1 MRHQTSIRVV
11 VSALCLLAFGV
22 SGWGQSHSGLSL
34 TYDLKVG
41 DKHLFKLVT
50 DQHIVGN
57 RAIRVQSILTVEVI
71 DEDHLGN
78 YQCRVTVKSDSSR
91 ERSDTVVYRPHGG
104 FLFAGYRLYS
114 ETGGYDAVIDALGK
128 VILGQ
133 TVAPKDYE
141 QSTLTAFTGTTDV
154 DATERLT
161 IPYAVVL
168 SIPKAPEQTPMDI
181 GKEYLDTVYLLS
193 SIQPISHSYGPSY
206 TQEASRRNFD
216 TIARSTVL
224 DSVVIVNGRKVGF
237 ITALSIKYTFTG
249 QRYTIVTRSERDLA
263 TGLVRFIDEKS
274 YYVNNGTPRLEYV
287 TTCYRISG
295 DPFDPI
301 TPRRQGA
308 VYSR

>member
-1 MRHQTSIRVV
+1 MLFAV
-11 VSALCLLAFGV
+11 GV
-22 SGWGQSHSGLSL
+22 NGSGQSQNGLSL

-41 DKHLFKLVT
+41 DKHVFKLTT
-50 DQHIVGN
+50 DQHVVGN
-57 RAIRVQSILTVEVI
+57 RAIRVQSILTIEVI
-71 DEDHLGN
+71 DDDHLGN
-78 YQCRVTVKSDSSR
+78 YQCRVTVRSDSSK
-91 ERSDTVVYRPHGG
+91 ERTDTVVYRPHGG

-133 TVAPKDYE
+133 SVAPKDYE
-141 QSTLTAFTGTTDV
+141 QSTMTAFTGTTDV

-161 IPYAVVL
+161 IPYSVVL
-168 SIPKAPEQTPMDI
+168 SIPKAPENTLMDI

-193 SIQPISHSYGPSY
+193 SIQPISQSYGSTYSKGAPK
-206 TQEASRRNFD
+206 RNFD

-224 DSVVIVNGRKVGF
+224 DSVVIINGRKIGF
-237 ITALSIKYTFTG
+237 LTSLSIKKTFTG
-249 QRYTIVTRSERDLA
+249 QRYTIIARSERDLS

-274 YYVNNGTPRLEYV
+274 YYVSRGSPRLEYV

-301 TPRRQGA
+301 SPRRQ
-308 VYSR
+308 STLDDK